1 MACGG
6 NGVRVSKHPFRQ
18 DSLAVISVSCESEPM
33 KDFRDP
39 LYGFV
44 SVDDLELKIVEL
56 PSFQRLRH
64 VGQLGT
70 TFLVYPSASHSR
82 FEHSVGTIQA
92 STIVFDR
99 LVEQKEARDL
109 LSWSEDQTDHLRRVL
124 RLASLLH
131 DIGHSPFSHAA
142 EGLFPN
148 GMKHETF
155 TARIVRETEI
165 AGMIDE
171 ELGGGTAELVAAI
184 AAGEDVMDRDA
195 ILLKEILTG
204 DIGSDRLDYL
214 RRDSLHLG
222 VAYGH
227 FDIARYV
234 RGLQLLVD
242 PDSGAL
248 QLMIKDGAVQAVE
261 GILLA
266 RYFMF
271 LQVYFHRTRRVL
283 DHHLADAIEQLLPQ
297 GQYPDDLLEYLQWDD
312 NRILSEFRIR
322 SDDELVRRVLSRTY
336 YRHVFETLE
345 HPGPQDIE
353 RYDWLRE
360 RVTVVFGADSLFF
373 DEATKDP
380 YNFVA
385 PPIQVNTRQG
395 PVGLQERSSLVRSL
409 RPITKMRI
417 YSDPEM
423 REEVEDECER
433 FEQERRDARS

>member
-1 MACGG
+1 
-6 NGVRVSKHPFRQ
+6 
-18 DSLAVISVSCESEPM
+18 M

-44 SVDDLELKIVEL
+44 TVDDLELKIIEL

-64 VGQLGT
+64 IGQLGT

-82 FEHSVGTIQA
+82 FEHSVGTVQA

-99 LVEQKEARDL
+99 LIGQKEARNL
-109 LSWSEDQTDHLRRVL
+109 LNWSEDQTDRFRRVL

-142 EGLFPN
+142 EELFPA

-155 TARIVRETEI
+155 TARIIRETAI
-165 AGMIDE
+165 AGMIDQ
-171 ELGGGTAELVAAI
+171 ELGEGTTELVAAI
-184 AAGEDVMDRDA
+184 AASEDVVERDA

-222 VAYGH
+222 VAYGQ

-234 RGLQLLVD
+234 LGLQLLVD

-248 QLMIKDGAVQAVE
+248 QLMIEDGAVQAVE

-271 LQVYFHRTRRVL
+271 LQVYFHKTRRVL
-283 DHHLADAIEQLLPQ
+283 DHHLVEALKQLLPL
-297 GQYPDDLLEYLQWDD
+297 GEYPENLLEYLQWDD
-312 NRILSEFRIR
+312 NRILSEFRVN
-322 SDDELVRRVLSRTY
+322 SDNDLVRRVLSRRF
-336 YRHVFETLE
+336 YRSVFETLE
-345 HPGPQDIE
+345 HPEPQEIE

-360 RVTVVFGADSLFF
+360 RVTAVFGADSLFF

-385 PPIQVNTRQG
+385 PPIQVRSRKG
-395 PVGLQERSSLVRSL
+395 PKGLQERSSLVRSL
-409 RPITKMRI
+409 KPITKMRI
-417 YSDPEM
+417 YAHPDR
-423 REEVEDECER
+423 REEVKNECEQ
-433 FEQERRDARS
+433 FEEERRDARD